1 MKSKRSSLNKEER
14 QKNRP
19 RTKESKKLNRREK
32 SRKREKPLSLP
43 LFSKNKLNK
52 ENKDR
57 ITNWL
62 KN

>member
-1 MKSKRSSLNKEER
+1 LNKEER